1 MAVIDG
7 KNLILGRM
15 GTEIAKRALLGEKI
29 DIVNCEEVIITGD
42 KKEII
47 QRYKEKV
54 ARGNP
59 QKGPFFQK
67 RPDKFVR
74 RAIRGMIPYKQEKGK
89 KAFKNIMCYLGV
101 PEELAEKKPES
112 LDNAKITKGKI
123 LKYITVG
130 NLCKNL
136 K

>member
-1 MAVIDG
+1 MTVIDG

-15 GTEIAKRALLGEKI
+15 ATEIAKRALLGEKI
-29 DIVNCEEVIITGD
+29 DVINCEEIIITGD

-47 QRYKEKV
+47 TRYKQKV
-54 ARGNP
+54 ARGEP

-74 RAIRGMIPYKQEKGK
+74 RAIRGMIPYKQEKGIL
-89 KAFKNIMCYLGV
+89 AFKRVMCYLGV